1 MAMSEN
7 GKKILKHLQENI
19 GTDETAVMIAE
30 KLGMPART
38 VNGVITMALQRP
50 GLVERVEVDSMD
62 KKVIRLTPA
71 GKAFNPDEE

>member
-38 VNGVITMALQRP
+38 ANGVITMSLQRP
-50 GLVERVEVDSMD
+50 GLVERVEVEGVE

>member
-7 GKKILKHLQENI
+7 GKLVLKHLQENI

-30 KLGMPART
+30 KLGKPARI

-50 GLVERVEVDSMD
+50 GLVERVEVDGMD

>member
-38 VNGVITMALQRP
+38 ANGVITMSLQRP
-50 GLVERVEVDSMD
+50 GLVERVDVEGVE

>member
-7 GKKILKHLQENI
+7 GKVVLKHLQENI

-38 VNGVITMALQRP
+38 VNCVITMALQRP
-50 GLVERVEVDSMD
+50 GFVERIEVEGID
-62 KKVIRLTPA
+62 KKVVRLTPA

>member
-38 VNGVITMALQRP
+38 ANGVITMSLQRP
-50 GLVERVEVDSMD
+50 GIVERVEVEGVE

>member
-7 GKKILKHLQENI
+7 GKIVLKHLQENI

-30 KLGMPART
+30 KLSMPART

-50 GLVERVEVDSMD
+50 GFVERVEVEGVD

>member
-7 GKKILKHLQENI
+7 GKIVLKHLQENI

-30 KLGMPART
+30 KLGMPACT

-50 GLVERVEVDSMD
+50 GLVERVEVEGMD

>member
-7 GKKILKHLQENI
+7 GKIVLKHLQENI
-19 GTDETAVMIAE
+19 STDETAVMIAE

-50 GLVERVEVDSMD
+50 GFVERVEVENID

>member
-38 VNGVITMALQRP
+38 ANGVITMSLQRP
-50 GLVERVEVDSMD
+50 GLVERVEVDGLD
-62 KKVIRLTPA
+62 KKVVRLTPA

>member
-30 KLGMPART
+30 KLGMPALT
-38 VNGVITMALQRP
+38 ANGVITMSLQRP
-50 GLVERVEVDSMD
+50 GLVERVEVEGVE

>member
-38 VNGVITMALQRP
+38 ANGVITMSLQRP
-50 GLVERVEVDSMD
+50 GLVERVKIDGVE

>member
-7 GKKILKHLQENI
+7 GKIVLKHLQENI
-19 GTDETAVMIAE
+19 GTNETAVMIAE
-30 KLGMPART
+30 KLGMSART

-50 GLVERVEVDSMD
+50 GFVERVEVENID

>member
-38 VNGVITMALQRP
+38 ANGVITMSLQRP
-50 GLVERVEVDSMD
+50 GLVERVEVENIE